1 MAVPCLADFDG
12 DWAISTLDIDA
23 FLRAVSRLDAITARA
38 ANPEVDNFSITLGM
52 VRASVD
58 TLNISPVQGEV
69 ALPDSPRPART
80 AVPHPNTTRLKELP
94 MSRILLAS
102 LVGISHLGLLGPHTT
117 DAAALVGTDV
127 AQPERSIDFGFEDGA
142 LGETP
147 PRWFVPSAGWAAELT
162 DAKAADGS
170 VSLTLVRREETDA
183 PFGNVMRVIDATPY
197 RGRRVMLA
205 ARIRAEGPPEGL
217 AMMWL
222 RADLNDGTMGAFD
235 NMQDRPILRAADGDD
250 TWSEAVIELEI
261 EPTARNL
268 ALGFMSVGGATLF
281 IDSARLETSGEPGE
295 PPTPQAP
302 SEPRPLSP
310 RGLAN
315 LEAAARLLSYI
326 RFFHASDQAVSV
338 MAWDHLAVALMEVA
352 EPAPDAEDL
361 AERLGAFFAPIAP
374 TLEIWAGG
382 PENAPPR
389 PEAPEGIERVVS
401 WLHHGAGALPG
412 GIEGN
417 AYSSSVERSR
427 LPARLPWEKRTINPD
442 AYAAGF
448 LIKPLGAGITCR
460 LPVTVYA
467 DGRGTLPHLTKE
479 TEWSSVHDKARLT
492 ADNRS
497 TRLAGVALCWGVMQH
512 FYPYFDV
519 VETDWASALSA
530 GLAAAAIDPDQRAHL
545 RTLQELVAKLY
556 DGHGGVHNPEIG
568 PATMLPINLEW
579 AGESLVVAGKD
590 GSAPAAVSVGDVVLS
605 IDGRT
610 VAECLDEISPRIS
623 AATEGWER
631 RRMLRMLTMDLVTGE
646 TARVQLRHP
655 DGSESSELLRLIA
668 VTRVE
673 NAARK
678 PANGAEI
685 APGIVYFALEGADAD
700 ALAAAMPSL
709 AEARGIVI
717 DLRGYPG
724 EAGTQL
730 LSHFADEPLRSAGW
744 NTPIVTLPDGEG
756 WDWSQTSWTLPP
768 TEPHLDA
775 HVAFMT
781 DGRAI
786 SYAETVM
793 GIVEAYGLG
802 EIVGA
807 TTAGTNG
814 NINPFELPGGY
825 TVIWTGMKV
834 LKHDGSQHHGVGIA
848 PTVPIEPTAKGIAEG
863 RDEVLEK
870 AVEVLQE
877 KIAAGSGG

>member
-1 MAVPCLADFDG
+1 LADFDS
-12 DWAISTLDIDA
+12 DWEISILDIHV
-23 FLRAVSRLDAITARA
+23 FLHAVSRLDAVTARA

-58 TLNISPVQGEV
+58 TLNISPVRGEV

-80 AVPHPNTTRLKELP
+80 AIPNSNTTRLKELP

-102 LVGISHLGLLGPHTT
+102 LVGISHLGLLGLATA
-117 DAAALVGTDV
+117 DAAALGGAHV

-170 VSLTLVRREETDA
+170 ASLTLVRREETDA

-197 RGRRVMLA
+197 RGRRVVLT

-235 NMQDRPILRAADGDD
+235 NMQDRPILRADDGDD
-250 TWSEAVIELEI
+250 TWSEAVIELDI

-281 IDSARLETSGEPGE
+281 IDAARLETLGETAE

-302 SEPRPLSP
+302 SEPHPLSP

-352 EPAPDAEDL
+352 EPAPDAKDL

-382 PENAPPR
+382 PESAPPL

-401 WLHHGAGALPG
+401 WLHHGAGNFARDGGRSVYSSKVERKRPPAALPWG
-412 GIEGN
+412 T
-417 AYSSSVERSR
+417 
-427 LPARLPWEKRTINPD
+427 RTLDPQTYAD
-442 AYAAGF
+442 AH
-448 LIKPLGAGITCR
+448 LVKPLGAGVSCR
-460 LPVTVYA
+460 LPVKVLA
-467 DGRGTLPHLTKE
+467 DREGTLPHAPAE
-479 TEWSSVHDKARLT
+479 TEWSTVDDKGRLT

-497 TRLAGVALCWGVMQH
+497 TRLAGVALAWGVMQH
-512 FYPYFDV
+512 FYPYFDIV
-519 VETDWASALSA
+519 DADWDAALSA
-530 GLAAAAIDPDQRAHL
+530 ALASAAQDSDASEYLWTLEELIANLHDGHGYVYNPS
-545 RTLQELVAKLY
+545 LQELQEMMIPLAF
-556 DGHGGVHNPEIG
+556 
-568 PATMLPINLEW
+568 AW
-579 AGESLVVAGKD
+579 AGSDLVIAGKHE
-590 GSAPAAVSVGDVVLS
+590 SVGAELALGDIVLE
-605 IDGRT
+605 IDARP
-610 VAECLDEISPRIS
+610 VAEWYTDFSTRIS
-623 AATEGWER
+623 AATDGWR
-631 RRMLRMLTMDLVTGE
+631 RWRALEHFAYEIPGAEAAKLR
-646 TARVQLRHP
+646 LRHP
-655 DGSESSELLRLIA
+655 DGEEYETTLARIPPTRIA
-668 VTRVE
+668 DAT
-673 NAARK
+673 AAR
-678 PANGAEI
+678 PANGEDL
-685 APGIVYFALEGADAD
+685 APGIVYFNLDGAEAD
-700 ALAAAMPSL
+700 MLHAAMPKL
-709 AEARGIVI
+709 AGAEGVVF

-724 EAGTQL
+724 GAGQQL
-730 LSHFADEPLRSAGW
+730 MAHLSGDWVMSARW
-744 NTPIVTLPDGEG
+744 NIPIVTLPDREEWG
-756 WDWSQTSWTLPP
+756 WEKSGRWRLPP
-768 TEPHLDA
+768 AEPRLNGQI
-775 HVAFMT
+775 AFIT
-781 DGRAI
+781 DGRAV
-786 SYAETVM
+786 SYAESVM

-877 KIAAGSGG
+877 KIAAGGGG